1 MIVIGDGD
9 FAVGQGQGG
18 IAPNN
23 LNLLVN
29 AIDWLTDDTG
39 LIELRTR
46 SVESRLIEKQ
56 LDDSTRN
63 LVKYGVFLLPLL
75 IVIGVGIFRAQKRK
89 SQRVRWMQED
99 YS

>member
-1 MIVIGDGD
+1 MV
-9 FAVGQGQGG
+9 
-18 IAPNN
+18 
-23 LNLLVN
+23 VN
-29 AIDWLTDDTG
+29 SIDWLTDDTG

-46 SVESRLIEKQ
+46 SVENRLIEKQ

-75 IVIGVGIFRAQKRK
+75 IVIAVGIFRAQKRK